1 MSAPAMA
8 IAESERGHRRGVVL
22 GLTMAELMLLLLFCL
37 LLVAASLMKEKET
50 QIEALKER
58 EAVTRALLAKT
69 LPEVGSAADGASVAD
84 MRLAL
89 VLVSELRA
97 RGIDPAS
104 LDLSGLMQLDA
115 EVKLELERLRA
126 LSPDPA
132 VSMPDENWTELV
144 SARDF
149 VATIKALGGNLAA
162 LMRPEVAA
170 ALSDLSKKI
179 ASEPD
184 VARRLQPLFKENW
197 TTLVAAETLLREV
210 KESGGNVHGLTAPGM
225 APLLTE
231 ISERAADPGL
241 PEALSMA
248 LAQVSGAGE
257 KSGKNI
263 WPPIITL
270 ADDGYSF
277 SLGSAEI
284 TSAFSEKLR
293 GETGQ
298 QLASLLDQYG
308 VDVIE
313 VVGHTDELSIK
324 PRGPSNLDKMAIGAL
339 TGTTASGDLIPADNA
354 GLGLSRAI
362 AVASTLRALP
372 QLAGVK
378 IIPYSA
384 AQLVMPG
391 DSVADGSQAG
401 DQKQRRRIEI
411 RLRRS
416 NTRE

>member
-1 MSAPAMA
+1 MSAPAMV
-8 IAESERGHRRGVVL
+8 IAENERGHRRGVVL

-37 LLVAASLMKEKET
+37 LLVAASLLKEKDT
-50 QIEALKER
+50 QIETLKER
-58 EAVTRALLAKT
+58 EAVTRAMLAKA
-69 LPEVGSAADGASVAD
+69 LPEAVAAGGASVAD
-84 MRLAL
+84 MKLAL
-89 VLVSELRA
+89 VLVAELRA

-115 EVKLELERLRA
+115 DIKLQLDQLRE
-126 LSPDPA
+126 LSPDPS
-132 VSMPDENWTELV
+132 VPMPEKNWTELV
-144 SARDF
+144 TARDF
-149 VATIKALGGNLAA
+149 VATINGLGGDVTA
-162 LMRPEVAA
+162 LMRPEIAA
-170 ALSDLSKKI
+170 ALSELSKKI
-179 ASEPD
+179 AAEPD
-184 VARRLQPLFKENW
+184 IARRLQPLVKENW
-197 TTLVAAETLLREV
+197 TTLVAAETLLRQV
-210 KESGGNVHGLTAPGM
+210 KENGGDVHGLTAPGM

-231 ISERAADPGL
+231 ISARGADPGL
-241 PEALSMA
+241 PEALSAA
-248 LAQVSGAGE
+248 LAQVSGEGD
-257 KSGKNI
+257 KSGKNF

-284 TSAFSEKLR
+284 TRAFSDKLR

-298 QLASLLDQYG
+298 QLAGLLDQYG

-313 VVGHTDELSIK
+313 VVGHTDELTIK
-324 PRGPSNLDKMAIGAL
+324 PRGPSNMDKMAIGAL
-339 TGTTASGDLIPADNA
+339 NGTTASGDLIPADNA

-362 AVASTLRALP
+362 AVASILRGLP
-372 QLAGVK
+372 QLGGTK

-391 DSVADGSQAG
+391 DTVADGSQAG

-416 NTRE
+416 NNRE